1 MTIVNL
7 VNFLLR
13 IFYESMLLC
22 LPKRPKLGKV
32 PKRNNKQWL
41 KKVTD
46 RMWVSQ
52 GNVFCLFIV
61 NSVFLIWEAYIVP
74 RINLMYI
81 ILGVFGV
88 DLVITLLFIGFY
100 DKYRTAVKKLVLWK
114 YFRAGKT
121 A

>member
-1 MTIVNL
+1 
-7 VNFLLR
+7 
-13 IFYESMLLC
+13 
-22 LPKRPKLGKV
+22 
-32 PKRNNKQWL
+32 
-41 KKVTD
+41 
-46 RMWVSQ
+46 
-52 GNVFCLFIV
+52 
-61 NSVFLIWEAYIVP
+61 
-74 RINLMYI
+74 MYI